1 MKKRVV
7 TLLLAF
13 MIASGSIAP
22 ASTAY
27 AAEYS
32 ANEEALALV
41 SSEEEDATDA
51 SGKAST
57 ETSKEPREENSEE
70 NTDTEK
76 NSDSDKS
83 GETDPGDG
91 EADENDNHQ
100 SEDKTGEQEK
110 DTENTSKENNSS
122 EKEESMGDT
131 FENETAQD
139 SASEA
144 DTSENAASQET
155 ADDAAEE
162 EAGDEATLEE
172 SLDEE
177 DDDAAAEDSAEEL
190 IIEEDEAKLVEYT
203 FKTNCYDT
211 QTKVATDEN
220 GKVITGWIN
229 VDVPAEEGATAY
241 EIKAVGTK
249 ALSRTEGV
257 VYYIS
262 PETKT
267 AVSGVNKIGGKR
279 YLFYQTGIGN
289 DKKACQ
295 LARGNDKKT
304 EVRSGNTAFYC
315 VLPSGE
321 ICTGWQVIG
330 DNEYHYNETLG
341 CKDTMV
347 WIARGKGCTYVDS
360 NGRMLDSYNHSLN
373 EDGLHYIYDG
383 QYTTPGRAD
392 EFYVFKGGVRLTGIV
407 YFDAEDKLTTAAKA
421 VYARYCDLGTGIVKS
436 GFFTVGSKL
445 YYAGPETFPTV
456 SKEGDLATA
465 RTYGRMTL
473 NSVTRLS
480 DSGSLVF
487 IDKTGA
493 LAVNKLVTFE
503 GKTYYAKADG
513 MLCVNEYFMVN
524 GKLCHFNAGGEMD
537 NSAVRLTDYKCSE
550 DGSNVSSTAKVYA
563 NGKDS
568 LLFYSDIKCTQV
580 IKNCWLMNNSGSAAR
595 VYYLDKSG
603 RAVKGVVTINKK
615 KYAFDPSTGKCLNAL
630 EGNNGGPI
638 KISGKYYFVSSEGE
652 VVSKVG
658 FIGDGKKYYYVK
670 STSGQLATGLTTI
683 RGKRYYFDS
692 DASQVVGPIVIGSKR
707 YITNPMGEDGGE
719 QGYILS
725 KKDFLA
731 LAAVMVPEEAGMA
744 EIMVN
749 MNSDGSF
756 KTGWKTVHGKKY
768 YFFEGVNV
776 GLDSTSDE
784 TDFVSINGTMYSFD
798 PTDGAMEKN
807 KFVELKKS
815 DRFTIHFYSGS
826 AFSSASTFARQNTA
840 VYFGSNGAAVTGF
853 ATVNGVK
860 HYFYPEDNTFINIY
874 KGMMATD
881 TTLTIKGKIYRF
893 DENGMID
900 SSENEDYHYNKDG
913 SLVTG
918 KTVVKN
924 TAGTKSYYHDPKTG
938 KLERRVIR
946 KTGSKW
952 YLYGSDGIMRTSDLF
967 YSSDKSYT
975 VKVNAKDGSITG
987 FYSTENGT
995 DKKITGSAIIY
1006 EGSYYFLGSN
1016 GLPVTGLYKL
1026 SESDSMDFC
1035 DNKPGC
1041 SMYIESDGYCAYK
1054 PGRNSTDCS
1063 MIKVGSKIYLIN
1075 NGHTVTALDEKGHPV
1090 MYSVLDYSS
1099 LPSADRANVDMYALQ
1114 SSSSRKF
1121 VAAVREDGSVGAF
1134 TYTDPSFTRS
1144 REYFNKYGISIRQM
1158 GTFAR
1163 VGNSFYVIGDVSSAS
1178 SETLKASDQNGN
1190 NVTLE
1195 FSWDNNLKVGKFRE
1209 VETGKPANGGYILD
1223 YSRRPVMVFKNGV
1236 IQTGKQ
1242 TVKTS
1247 YGSSAVYI
1255 NPDTGWY
1262 RSY

>member
-51 SGKAST
+51 SGEAST
-57 ETSKEPREENSEE
+57 ETSKEPREGNLEE

-83 GETDPGDG
+83 GETDPGAG
-91 EADENDNHQ
+91 EAGENDNHQ

-110 DTENTSKENNSS
+110 DPENTSKENNSS
-122 EKEESMGDT
+122 EKEESGGDT

-139 SASEA
+139 AASEA

-155 ADDAAEE
+155 ADDAAKE

-177 DDDAAAEDSAEEL
+177 EDDAAAEDSTEEL
-190 IIEEDEAKLVEYT
+190 IIEEDETKLVEYT

-229 VDVPAEEGATAY
+229 VDVPSEDATAY
-241 EIKAVGTK
+241 EIRAVGTK

-289 DKKACQ
+289 EKRACQ

-347 WIARGKGCTYVDS
+347 WIARGKGCTYVDD
-360 NGRMLDSYNHSLN
+360 NGRMLDRYNHSLN
-373 EDGLHYIYDG
+373 EDGLHYINDG
-383 QYTTPGRAD
+383 QYTTEGRAD

-421 VYARYCDLGTGIVKS
+421 VYARYCDPGTGIVKS
-436 GFFTVGSKL
+436 GFFTVGSKR

-456 SKEGDLATA
+456 SKEADLATA

-480 DSGSLVF
+480 DSGNLVF
-487 IDKTGA
+487 IDSTGA

-537 NSAVRLTDYKCSE
+537 NSAVHVTSYKCSE
-550 DGSNVSSTAKVYA
+550 DGSNVSSTAGVYA

-580 IKNCWLMNNSGSAAR
+580 IKNCWLMNDSGSAAR
-595 VYYLDKSG
+595 VYYLDKNG

-630 EGNNGGPI
+630 EGNTGGPL
-638 KISGKYYFVSSEGE
+638 KISGKYYYVSSEGE

-658 FIGDGKKYYYVK
+658 FIDDGKKYYYVK

-692 DASQVVGPIVIGSKR
+692 DGSQITGMIYTGSKI
-707 YITNPMGEDGGE
+707 YITNPDGEGGGE
-719 QGYILS
+719 LGYILS
-725 KKDFLA
+725 KKAFMA
-731 LAAVMVPEEAGMA
+731 LAAQQAPDVAGAAEYMVY
-744 EIMVN
+744 
-749 MNSDGSF
+749 MNSDGSLG
-756 KTGWKTVHGKKY
+756 TGWKTVRGKKY
-768 YFFEGVNV
+768 YFFEGMNI
-776 GLDSTSDE
+776 GTENSDDE
-784 TDFVSINGTMYSFD
+784 IDFVTINGTMYSFD
-798 PTDGAMEKN
+798 PADGSMEKN

-815 DRFTIHFYSGS
+815 DRFTIHHYGNST
-826 AFSSASTFARQNTA
+826 FSSSSTFAMKNTGF
-840 VYFGSNGAAVTGF
+840 YFGSNGAAVTGF

-860 HYFYPEDNTFINIY
+860 HYFYPEDNTFINVY

-918 KTVVKN
+918 KTVVKSD
-924 TAGTKSYYHDPKTG
+924 AGTKSYYHNSRTG
-938 KLERRVIR
+938 KLERNVIR

-952 YLYGSDGIMRTSDLF
+952 YLYGSDGTMQTSASF
-967 YSSDKSYT
+967 YNSGKKYT
-975 VKVNAKDGSITG
+975 VKFNAKDGSITG
-987 FYSTENGT
+987 FYHAENGT
-995 DKKITGSAIIY
+995 EKKVTNSSINYGS
-1006 EGSYYFLGSN
+1006 GYYFLGSN

-1063 MIKVGSKIYLIN
+1063 MIKVGSRIYLIN
-1075 NGHTVTALDEKGHPV
+1075 NGHTVTSLDDKGSPV
-1090 MYSVLDYSS
+1090 LYTVTDYSS

-1121 VAAVREDGSVGAF
+1121 LAAVREDGSVGAF

-1178 SETLKASDQNGN
+1178 SERLNAIDKDGLG
-1190 NVTLE
+1190 VTLE
-1195 FSWDNNLKVGKFRE
+1195 FSWDNNLKVGKVIE
-1209 VETGKPANGGYILD
+1209 LESGKPANGGYILE
-1223 YSRRPVMVFKNGV
+1223 YSRKPVMVFKNGV

-1242 TVKTS
+1242 TVRTEH
-1247 YGSSAVYI
+1247 GSITVYI